1 MEVHYKSYNLTITQ
15 IWFFILSRSLN
26 LKFITPKNI
35 INLKI
40 LWTITVR
47 GFFSVKKICTL
58 CSQIIWVAT
67 RNILCLICVY
77 TCNKTNN
84 SCRKKTDDSK
94 NVCYEPPPLKKP
106 TRTLKTYID
115 KNINTNTKD
124 ASALRFWRRA
134 SDFKY

>member
-1 MEVHYKSYNLTITQ
+1 MNNHSKGLFLCKKNMYAMFSNNL
-15 IWFFILSRSLN
+15 SGDS
-26 LKFITPKNI
+26 KY
-35 INLKI
+35 
-40 LWTITVR
+40 
-47 GFFSVKKICTL
+47 
-58 CSQIIWVAT
+58 
-67 RNILCLICVY
+67 LCLICVY

-124 ASALRFWRRA
+124 ASALRF
-134 SDFKY
+134 